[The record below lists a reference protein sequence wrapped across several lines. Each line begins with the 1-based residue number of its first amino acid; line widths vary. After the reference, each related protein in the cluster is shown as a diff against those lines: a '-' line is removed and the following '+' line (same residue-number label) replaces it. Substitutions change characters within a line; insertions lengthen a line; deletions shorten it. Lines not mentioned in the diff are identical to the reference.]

1 MVLRQSWNA
10 CHSRSACRAARL
22 RGPRCAQQV
31 WAFWVGCVGA
41 GPPACAHLGQ
51 LVGLRLER
59 EDLLGHA
66 VDLRDHVRPQQV
78 AKAADGGDHVHVQPA
93 RPSVRPA
100 SRPVPAPV
108 SCVVG
113 RQQARGARAH
123 E

>member
-22 RGPRCAQQV
+22 GGPRRAQQASGV
-31 WAFWVGCVGA
+31 SGVVAWVRGRTHA
-41 GPPACAHLGQ
+41 TCARLGQ

-78 AKAADGGDHVHVQPA
+78 AQAADGGDHVHIQPA
-93 RPSVRPA
+93 RPSASPA
-100 SRPVPAPV
+100 SRSRRP
-108 SCVVG
+108 
-113 RQQARGARAH
+113 
-123 E
+123 